1 MTKNSYSFRR
11 LNAEL
16 EAKTEKLVRQAEELM
31 VSRLYRLLYSLVWI
45 HMHTGLSF
53 RRNLDPDY

>member
-1 MTKNSYSFRR
+1 MPFKSFKNSVTKNSYSSRR

-31 VSRLYRLLYSLVWI
+31 VSRLCRLLC
-45 HMHTGLSF
+45 
-53 RRNLDPDY
+53 

>member
-1 MTKNSYSFRR
+1 MTKSSYSSRR

-31 VSRLYRLLYSLVWI
+31 VSRLCRLLCNLVWI
-45 HMHTGLSF
+45 HMHIGLSF
-53 RRNLDPDY
+53 KRNLDHDY

>member
-1 MTKNSYSFRR
+1 MLIFIPFKSFKNTVIKNFYSFRR

-31 VSRLYRLLYSLVWI
+31 VSKLCRL
-45 HMHTGLSF
+45 
-53 RRNLDPDY
+53 